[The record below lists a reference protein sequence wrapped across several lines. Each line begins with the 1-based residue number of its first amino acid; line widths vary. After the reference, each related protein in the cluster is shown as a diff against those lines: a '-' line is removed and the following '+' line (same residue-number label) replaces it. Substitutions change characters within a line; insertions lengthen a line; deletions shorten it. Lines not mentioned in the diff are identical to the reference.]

1 MTHELWTSLNE
12 KMFEYLRSVSLGDLV
27 AQQRE
32 KSGSGC
38 RAARRAPHAPHAPS
52 GRGTGRS
59 LTLARRHVRSRLF
72 RPQRHDAARSARVLE
87 GMLPYLAQQYG
98 NASSRHEYGR
108 AARRAI
114 DEARQRVA
122 FAAGAHPTEVVFT
135 SGGSEANNLFIKGAA
150 ACLTPGVVA
159 ISAIEHPCVRE
170 PAKQLQRAG
179 WRLRE
184 IAVDENCRVGRRLSG
199 ARWPKS
205 RPWYRSCWPTTKPVP
220 CRMLRAGDTGHGR
233 TGLVPYRRGA
243 GIRQACAGF
252 SRAQRAGVHA
262 MTLSA
267 HKTGRAEGRRGPGG
281 GQACRVAAPDRGRR
295 ARARAAL
302 GHRECRG
309 YRRLRPCRRTC
320 GASLDMR
327 ARQLAALRAE
337 LEAGLAEQGAT
348 LFAGAP
354 SACPTR
360 ATSPSA
366 GIDGETLVGK
376 LDRAGFAVAAGAACS
391 SANPEPS
398 HVLLAM
404 GVAPSLARGAVR
416 VSLGP
421 DNTEA
426 QVREFLAALRSTI
439 LQLKGLASIASLTS

>member
-1 MTHELWTSLNE
+1 
-12 KMFEYLRSVSLGDLV
+12 MF
-27 AQQRE
+27 
-32 KSGSGC
+32 
-38 RAARRAPHAPHAPS
+38 APAYFDHNATTPLDP
-52 GRGTGRS
+52 
-59 LTLARRHVRSRLF
+59 
-72 RPQRHDAARSARVLE
+72 RVLE
-87 GMLPYLAQQYG
+87 AMLPYLAQQYG

-108 AARRAI
+108 AARRAV

-179 WRLRE
+179 WKLRE
-184 IAVDENCRVGRRLSG
+184 IAVDEHCRVAGADFEAALAEKPALASVMLANNETGAVQDVARLAER
-199 ARWPKS
+199 ARS
-205 RPWYRSCWPTTKPVP
+205 A
-220 CRMLRAGDTGHGR
+220 RAWFHTDAVQAFGKR
-233 TGLVPYRRGA
+233 TLDFRELN
-243 GIRQACAGF
+243 
-252 SRAQRAGVHA
+252 RAGVHA

-267 HKTGRAEGRRGPGG
+267 HKLGGPKGAGVLLVDKRVELQPLIAGG
-281 GQACRVAAPDRGRR
+281 GHERGLRSGTENVAAIVGFGL
-295 ARARAAL
+295 AAEL
-302 GHRECRG
+302 AI
-309 YRRLRPCRRTC
+309 
-320 GASLDMR
+320 ASLELR

-337 LEAGLAEQGAT
+337 LEVGLAEQGAA
-348 LFAGAP
+348 LFAGAAERLP
-354 SACPTR
+354 N
-360 ATSPSA
+360 TSYFAFS

-416 VSLGP
+416 VSLGSE
-421 DNTEA
+421 NTEA
-426 QVREFLAALRSTI
+426 QVREFLAALRNTI